1 MYNDRWIDKEDEV
14 HMYDGILLR
23 HEKEPNWVICR
34 DVDGLELITEWSKSE
49 GEKQISYIDAYVWN
63 LQKMVQMNLFAG
75 QE

>member
-1 MYNDRWIDKEDEV
+1 MMEY
-14 HMYDGILLR
+14 YSR

-63 LQKMVQMNLFAG
+63 LKKNG
-75 QE
+75 TEEPICRTGI